1 MLYKQDFRKLNDS
14 DRKKSDL
21 ADKNLEEDKLKNYG
35 ALSVSGLTSYW
46 NVPRSII
53 HNRQIFPNNYL
64 NIDDLKNPENINRI
78 ESFSIIVKENK
89 SEREILNYINNTES
103 YFIIGSIFQ
112 NFQFGHHEAFL
123 FKEFPLFPSH
133 VTDYLL
139 IGKNSH
145 GYHFVFVELENVF
158 GNITVN
164 SGDFG
169 TTIRKGLKQI
179 QDWDFWLESNFNTL
193 KIYFEKHL
201 GNKLLPKEF
210 INFDKTRINYVI
222 IAGKR
227 TDFNDKTYRLKR
239 KLHQSENILLLHYD
253 NLIEDSFSLLQHGNY

>member
-1 MLYKQDFRKLNDS
+1 MLYKQDFRNLNDS
-14 DRKKSDL
+14 DQKRSDL
-21 ADKNLEEDKLKNYG
+21 ADKNFEKDSFENDG
-35 ALSVSGLTSYW
+35 AFSISGLNSYW
-46 NVPRSII
+46 NVPRSIV
-53 HNRQIFPNNYL
+53 HNRQLFPNNYL
-64 NIDDLKNPENINRI
+64 NTNDLKNPENINRL
-78 ESFSIIVKENK
+78 EFLSAIIKEDR

-112 NFQFGHHEAFL
+112 NFQFGHHNAFL
-123 FKEFPLFPSH
+123 FKEFPLFPNYIA
-133 VTDYLL
+133 DYLL

-145 GYHFVFVELENVF
+145 GYHFVFVELESVF
-158 GNITVN
+158 GNITVK

-169 TTIRKGLKQI
+169 ATIRKGLKQI

-210 INFDKTRINYVI
+210 TNFDKTRINHVI
-222 IAGKR
+222 IVGRR
-227 TDFNDKTYRLKR
+227 TDFNEKTYRLKR

-253 NLIEDSFSLLQHGNY
+253 NLIEDSFSLLKYGNY